1 MGMGGVRDPSDPT
14 HSLLAL
20 YEFEAKL
27 KLGHQDLDNILE
39 QITKLPSVEPKTF
52 ETVAALCVHSP
63 GPHNC
68 HAIGMSALR
77 TAIRSHLQASP
88 IDGERLRYIPLSIV
102 FYLSYIHT
110 IVPSIY
116 LLDMNSILR

>member
-1 MGMGGVRDPSDPT
+1 MGGVRDPSDPT

-52 ETVAALCVHSP
+52 ETIAALCVRSP
-63 GPHNC
+63 GHQDC
-68 HAIGMSALR
+68 HTIGMNALR
-77 TAIRSHLQASP
+77 TAIRWHLQANP
-88 IDGERLRYIPLSIV
+88 VDGERLRYECTL
-102 FYLSYIHT
+102 HNT
-110 IVPSIY
+110 I
-116 LLDMNSILR
+116 

>member
-1 MGMGGVRDPSDPT
+1 MGGVIDPSDPT

-52 ETVAALCVHSP
+52 ETIAALCVHST
-63 GPHNC
+63 GHHNC
-68 HAIGMSALR
+68 HNIGMNALR
-77 TAIRSHLQASP
+77 TAIRLHLQASP
-88 IDGERLRYIPLSIV
+88 IDGERLRYTEN
-102 FYLSYIHT
+102 HKE
-110 IVPSIY
+110 
-116 LLDMNSILR
+116 

>member
-1 MGMGGVRDPSDPT
+1 MFESVLENIESCRSVCCQMGMGGVRDPSDPT

-52 ETVAALCVHSP
+52 ETIAALCVRSP
-63 GPHNC
+63 GHHNC
-68 HAIGMSALR
+68 HAIGMNALR
-77 TAIRSHLQASP
+77 TAIRSHLQASSV
-88 IDGERLRYIPLSIV
+88 DGERLRYI
-102 FYLSYIHT
+102 
-110 IVPSIY
+110 
-116 LLDMNSILR
+116 

>member
-52 ETVAALCVHSP
+52 DTVAALCVHSP

-68 HAIGMSALR
+68 HAIGMNALR

-88 IDGERLRYIPLSIV
+88 IDGERLRYIPLLNIIEYGFHASL
-102 FYLSYIHT
+102 FELHPCT
-110 IVPSIY
+110 IVQSE
-116 LLDMNSILR
+116 